1 MAHISLKPG
10 ENLDVA
16 LKKFKK
22 MLQQDGTLKAAR
34 AHEYYEKPS
43 DKRRKA
49 IAASRR
55 KAKQNAEAER

>member
-1 MAHISLKPG
+1 MAQVTLKPG
-10 ENLDVA
+10 EPLDSA

-49 IAASRR
+49 EAARRR
-55 KAKQNAEAER
+55 KIKQSQEL